1 MSEYVIS
8 VQLQRKI
15 NAIKAADV
23 KAKKAVFEIAYA
35 LAELADEQ
43 NFMLSD
49 AGYKDI
55 VEFAADQFGY
65 ARSTT
70 LNYVKIAN
78 RYLTS
83 NKQEVRT
90 ICADLDDGGKATAD
104 YKVGQLNALP
114 GNVDRDEFKRLDT
127 AGIINKEMSADKIKQ
142 TLKDYYNP
150 PSDPEPKPKPKPEP
164 DTDSTE
170 QGEPEQEHEQEHEQE
185 QEQEQEQIPCLT
197 LSVFQI
203 FLNIVT
209 PVIDDFYELS
219 DPETDIAVQ
228 IFKQFFGSLGY
239 QIHWIADDDDEIIGA
254 ELLDGCGEKLYS
266 TNQEV

>member
-1 MSEYVIS
+1 MPAYVIS

-15 NAIKAADV
+15 NAIKEADV

-49 AGYKDI
+49 AGYRDI

-78 RYLTS
+78 RYLEGN
-83 NKQEVRT
+83 NKEVRT

-127 AGIINKEMSADKIKQ
+127 AGIINKDMSADKIKQ
-142 TLKDYYNP
+142 TLKNYYNP
-150 PSDPEPKPKPKPEP
+150 LSDPEPEPEP
-164 DTDSTE
+164 DTGDTE
-170 QGEPEQEHEQEHEQE
+170 QG
-185 QEQEQEQIPCLT
+185 EQEQIPCLT
-197 LSVFQI
+197 LPVFQI
-203 FLNIVT
+203 LLNIVNPIT
-209 PVIDDFYELS
+209 DDFNVVT
-219 DPETDIAVQ
+219 DPEPETAMDIFREFFHGSGYTLKWLTDPEH
-228 IFKQFFGSLGY
+228 G
-239 QIHWIADDDDEIIGA
+239 IIGA
-254 ELLDGCGEKLYS
+254 EMRDRSGNLLYS

>member
-1 MSEYVIS
+1 MPEYVIS

-23 KAKKAVFEIAYA
+23 NAKKAVFEIAYA
-35 LAELADEQ
+35 LSELADEQ

-78 RYLTS
+78 RYLTG

-114 GNVDRDEFKRLDT
+114 GNVDREEFKRLDT
-127 AGIINKEMSADKIKQ
+127 AGIINKDMSADTIKQ
-142 TLKDYYNP
+142 TLKNYYNP
-150 PSDPEPKPKPKPEP
+150 PADPEPKQEHT
-164 DTDSTE
+164 DTDTGNSTE
-170 QGEPEQEHEQEHEQE
+170 QEQV
-185 QEQEQEQIPCLT
+185 PCLT

-203 FLNIVT
+203 FLNIVN
-209 PVIDDFYELS
+209 PIIEDFCVKS
-219 DPETDIAVQ
+219 DTEVDTAVDI
-228 IFKQFFGSLGY
+228 FRKFFYSLGY
-239 QIHWIADDDDEIIGA
+239 QIKWIEDPDDGEITGA
-254 ELLDGCGEKLYS
+254 EMVDSSGTLLYS
-266 TNQEV
+266 TEQEV

>member
-1 MSEYVIS
+1 MSGYIIS

-78 RYLTS
+78 RYLEG

-127 AGIINKEMSADKIKQ
+127 AGIINKDMSADKIKQ

-150 PSDPEPKPKPKPEP
+150 PSDPEPE
-164 DTDSTE
+164 S
-170 QGEPEQEHEQEHEQE
+170 EPEEQEP
-185 QEQEQEQIPCLT
+185 EQEQEQIPCLT
-197 LSVFQI
+197 LPVFQI
-203 FLNIVT
+203 LLNIVNPIT
-209 PVIDDFYELS
+209 DDFCVVT
-219 DPETDIAVQ
+219 DPEPETAMDIFREFFHGSGYNLHWLTDPE
-228 IFKQFFGSLGY
+228 
-239 QIHWIADDDDEIIGA
+239 DDEIIGA
-254 ELLDGCGEKLYS
+254 EMRDSSGKLLYT
-266 TNQEV
+266 TNDDIN

>member
-8 VQLQRKI
+8 VHLQRKI

-78 RYLTS
+78 RYLEG

-127 AGIINKEMSADKIKQ
+127 AGIINKDMSADKIKQ

-150 PSDPEPKPKPKPEP
+150 PSDPEPEP
-164 DTDSTE
+164 DTGGTE
-170 QGEPEQEHEQEHEQE
+170 QGEPEQEHEQE
-185 QEQEQEQIPCLT
+185 QIPCLT
-197 LSVFQI
+197 LSVFRI

-209 PVIDDFYELS
+209 PVIDDFCELS
-219 DPETDIAVQ
+219 DPETDIVTQ

-254 ELLDGCGEKLYS
+254 DLLDGCGEKLYS

>member
-1 MSEYVIS
+1 MGDYVIS

-23 KAKKAVFEIAYA
+23 KAKKAVFEIAYS

-43 NFMLSD
+43 NFMISD

-78 RYLTS
+78 RYLEGN
-83 NKQEVRT
+83 NKEVRT

-142 TLKDYYNP
+142 TLKEYYNP
-150 PSDPEPKPKPKPEP
+150 EPEPEPEP
-164 DTDSTE
+164 DPDPDDTGNSTE
-170 QGEPEQEHEQEHEQE
+170 QG
-185 QEQEQEQIPCLT
+185 EQEQIPCLT
-197 LSVFQI
+197 LPIFQI
-203 FLNIVT
+203 FINIVT
-209 PVIDDFYELS
+209 PAIDSGDYAGESNARRAEMIFTEFFHDLYRMEWI
-219 DPETDIAVQ
+219 TD
-228 IFKQFFGSLGY
+228 SE
-239 QIHWIADDDDEIIGA
+239 DNEIYGA
-254 ELLDGCGEKLYS
+254 RMFDAAGNLIYS
-266 TNQEV
+266 TNDAIN

>member
-15 NAIKAADV
+15 NAIKSADV

-78 RYLTS
+78 RYLTG
-83 NKQEVRT
+83 NKQEIRT

-127 AGIINKEMSADKIKQ
+127 AGIINKDMSADKIKQ

-150 PSDPEPKPKPKPEP
+150 PQDPEPEP
-164 DTDSTE
+164 DTDSDTGDDE
-170 QGEPEQEHEQEHEQE
+170 QGEPEQEP
-185 QEQEQEQIPCLT
+185 EQIPCLT

-203 FLNIVT
+203 LLNIVNPIT
-209 PVIDDFYELS
+209 DDFCTVT
-219 DPETDIAVQ
+219 DPEPETAMDIFREFFHESGYTLHWLTDPE
-228 IFKQFFGSLGY
+228 
-239 QIHWIADDDDEIIGA
+239 DDEIIGA
-254 ELLDGCGEKLYS
+254 EMRDRTGNVLYS
-266 TNQEV
+266 TNEEV

>member
-1 MSEYVIS
+1 MGEYVIS

-23 KAKKAVFEIAYA
+23 KAKKAVFEIAYS

-43 NFMLSD
+43 NFILTD

-55 VEFAADQFGY
+55 VEFASDQFGY

-78 RYLTS
+78 RYLEGN
-83 NKQEVRT
+83 NKEVRT

-114 GNVDRDEFKRLDT
+114 GNVDREEFKRLDT
-127 AGIINKEMSADKIKQ
+127 AGIINKDMSADKIKQ

-150 PSDPEPKPKPKPEP
+150 QSDPEPKPKPEPE
-164 DTDSTE
+164 DTE
-170 QGEPEQEHEQEHEQE
+170 QGTEP
-185 QEQEQEQIPCLT
+185 EQIPCLT
-197 LSVFQI
+197 LPIIQI
-203 FLNIVT
+203 FYNIVR
-209 PVIDDFYELS
+209 PIIEDFCTVT
-219 DPETDIAVQ
+219 DPETETACN
-228 IFKQFFGSLGY
+228 IFKEFFNGTGY
-239 QIHWIADDDDEIIGA
+239 NIKWIEDPEDDEITGA
-254 ELLDGCGEKLYS
+254 ELHDTDGELIFTTES
-266 TNQEV
+266 EV

>member
-1 MSEYVIS
+1 MPDYVIS

-23 KAKKAVFEIAYA
+23 KAKNAVFEIAYA

-78 RYLTS
+78 RYLTG
-83 NKQEVRT
+83 NIKEIRT
-90 ICADLDDGGKATAD
+90 ICAELDDGGKATAD

-114 GNVDRDEFKRLDT
+114 GNVDREEFKRLDT
-127 AGIINKEMSADKIKQ
+127 AGIINKDMSADKIKQ

-150 PSDPEPKPKPKPEP
+150 PSDPDPEP
-164 DTDSTE
+164 DP
-170 QGEPEQEHEQEHEQE
+170 EPEDTGDEEQEP
-185 QEQEQEQIPCLT
+185 EQIPCLT

-203 FLNIVT
+203 LLNIVNPIT
-209 PVIDDFYELS
+209 DDFCVVT
-219 DPETDIAVQ
+219 DPEPETAMDIFREFFHGTGYVLKWLTDPE
-228 IFKQFFGSLGY
+228 
-239 QIHWIADDDDEIIGA
+239 DDEIIGA
-254 ELLDGCGEKLYS
+254 EMRDSSGNLLYS

>member
-8 VQLQRKI
+8 VDLQKHI
-15 NAIKAADV
+15 NAIKLADGR
-23 KAKKAVFEIAYA
+23 AKKAVFEIAWR
-35 LAELADEQ
+35 LAEIADEQ
-43 NFMLSD
+43 SGLLD
-49 AGYKDI
+49 GTGYNNI
-55 VEFAADQFGY
+55 VELAADQFGY

-78 RYLTS
+78 RYLTG
-83 NKQEVRT
+83 NTKEIRT

-150 PSDPEPKPKPKPEP
+150 PSDPEPENEPEP
-164 DTDSTE
+164 E
-170 QGEPEQEHEQEHEQE
+170 QGEPEQES
-185 QEQEQEQIPCLT
+185 EQIPCLT
-197 LSVFQI
+197 LPVMQI

-209 PVIDDFYELS
+209 PAIDCGDYAGES
-219 DPETDIAVQ
+219 DARRAEM
-228 IFKQFFGSLGY
+228 IFTEFFHDLY
-239 QIHWIADDDDEIIGA
+239 RMEWIVDSEDNEIYGA
-254 ELLDGCGEKLYS
+254 RMFDAAGNLIYS
-266 TNQEV
+266 TNDAIN

>member
-1 MSEYVIS
+1 MPEYVIS

-35 LAELADEQ
+35 LSELADEQ

-78 RYLTS
+78 RYLTA

-114 GNVDRDEFKRLDT
+114 GNVDRDEFKRLNT
-127 AGIINKEMSADKIKQ
+127 AGIINKDMSADTIKQ
-142 TLKDYYNP
+142 TLKNYYNP
-150 PSDPEPKPKPKPEP
+150 PTEPEPKPK
-164 DTDSTE
+164 DTGDDE
-170 QGEPEQEHEQEHEQE
+170 QK
-185 QEQEQEQIPCLT
+185 QEQEQIPCLT

-203 FLNIVT
+203 FLNIVS
-209 PVIDDFYELS
+209 PVIDDFCELC
-219 DPETDIAVQ
+219 DPETDMVGQ
-228 IFKQFFGSLGY
+228 IFKQFFDSVGY

-254 ELLDGCGEKLYS
+254 ELLDGCGVKLYS
-266 TNQEV
+266 TNLEV

>member
-1 MSEYVIS
+1 MSDYVIS

-78 RYLTS
+78 RYLEGN
-83 NKQEVRT
+83 NKEVRT
-90 ICADLDDGGKATAD
+90 ICAELDDGGKATAD

-127 AGIINKEMSADKIKQ
+127 AGIINKDMSADKIKQ
-142 TLKDYYNP
+142 TLKEYYNP
-150 PSDPEPKPKPKPEP
+150 SPDPEPAPDPEP
-164 DTDSTE
+164 DPDPEDTGNNAE
-170 QGEPEQEHEQEHEQE
+170 QDEP
-185 QEQEQEQIPCLT
+185 EQIPCLT
-197 LSVFQI
+197 LPVIQI
-203 FLNIVT
+203 FLNIIT
-209 PVIDDFYELS
+209 PIIDEFCDLS
-219 DPETDIAVQ
+219 DPETDIANQ
-228 IFKQFFGSLGY
+228 IFKQFFGSVGY

-254 ELLDGCGEKLYS
+254 DLLDGCGEKLYS

>member
-23 KAKKAVFEIAYA
+23 RAKEAVFEIAYA
-35 LAELADEQ
+35 LSELADEQ

-49 AGYKDI
+49 AGYKDV

-78 RYLTS
+78 RYLTG

-90 ICADLDDGGKATAD
+90 ICAELDDGGKATAD

-114 GNVDRDEFKRLDT
+114 GNVDREEFKRLDT
-127 AGIINKEMSADKIKQ
+127 AGIINKDMSADTIKQ
-142 TLKDYYNP
+142 TLKNYYNP
-150 PSDPEPKPKPKPEP
+150 PTDPEPKQEHT
-164 DTDSTE
+164 DTDTDTDTGNSI
-170 QGEPEQEHEQEHEQE
+170 
-185 QEQEQEQIPCLT
+185 EQEQIPCLT

-203 FLNIVT
+203 FLNIVNPIIEDYCVKGDT
-209 PVIDDFYELS
+209 EVD
-219 DPETDIAVQ
+219 TAVDI
-228 IFKQFFGSLGY
+228 FREFFHSLGY
-239 QIHWIADDDDEIIGA
+239 RIKWIEDPDDGEITGA
-254 ELLDGCGEKLYS
+254 EMVDSNGVMLY
-266 TNQEV
+266 TTEREV